1 MTEDNTLTAQECM
14 ELYQDVLAQM
24 LKTATA
30 FEMQFI
36 CVLGNAPA
44 MLNTVKNMLAEGEF
58 TTERMTGALML
69 MMEQHGALAQAA
81 MRIRV
86 GSGESS
92 GVGMDAF
99 TATMYSQGRE
109 TFQATLRA
117 ACAVNQRASPFYGA
131 TFDALPEDMTVEQL
145 QDAAQAA
152 DQGALARA
160 MGLDGLDDADL
171 TVRQVQVVS
180 GVPATSEGKGGLKL
194 VKLDV
199 PPESLH

>member
-1 MTEDNTLTAQECM
+1 MNEDNTLTAQECM

-58 TTERMTGALML
+58 TTEHMTGTLML
-69 MMEQHGALAQAA
+69 MMEQHAALAQAA

-86 GSGESS
+86 GSGVS
-92 GVGMDAF
+92 MDAF
-99 TATMYSQGRE
+99 TATMYSAGRE
-109 TFQATLRA
+109 KFQATLRA
-117 ACAVNQRASPFYGA
+117 ACAVNQRASPFHGA
-131 TFDALPEDMTVEQL
+131 TFEALPEDMTVEQL
-145 QDAAQAA
+145 QDAATAA

-160 MGLDGLDDADL
+160 MGLDGLDGADL